1 MMSNAMPTSM
11 IPTGTIPTGMI
22 MASTMFAYDFMQ
34 NAFAAAGIVAVV
46 CGLVGFFLVLRA
58 QTFAGHALSHVG
70 FAGATG
76 AVLLGISPLWGLV
89 ALTLVAGIGMGLL
102 GERLHQRDVAIGIV
116 LAMSLGLGLL
126 FLHFF
131 TAYATQATALL
142 FGNILGVD
150 AATVWT
156 LLLLGIA
163 AIAALAAISRPLLF
177 ASLQPE
183 LAEAKGVSLRT
194 VSVLFLAV
202 VALAVAQCAQIVGV
216 LLVFALMVG
225 PAAAAQ
231 QITTRFW
238 HGIALSVALAL
249 VEAWFGL
256 VLAFVTDWPTSFW
269 ITALSGSIYLA
280 TVLLGDLSPALR
292 KVAGSVVLV
301 LATACAMPALAHGIL
316 DRASPP
322 AGSEVSG
329 SPHEIVLTFT
339 RGLNRCSAR
348 SSCATRAVAS
358 WRRPGRGQY
367 RRTTESS
374 SSKSRL

>member
-22 MASTMFAYDFMQ
+22 MASTMFTYDFMQ
-34 NAFAAAGIVAVV
+34 NAFAAAGVVAVV

-280 TVLLGDLSPALR
+280 TVLLGDLLPVSR

-301 LATACAMPALAHGIL
+301 LALAQ
-316 DRASPP
+316 S
-322 AGSEVSG
+322 
-329 SPHEIVLTFT
+329 
-339 RGLNRCSAR
+339 
-348 SSCATRAVAS
+348 
-358 WRRPGRGQY
+358 
-367 RRTTESS
+367 
-374 SSKSRL
+374 